1 MTGFLLS
8 AVLALVLAGVSV
20 AGVVAMPF
28 LGGFLLPRVIGILV
42 PLGLL
47 VWFWLHGRSHGPGWE
62 RLTGVRYAHRGLHA
76 LPHAPENSLPAFH
89 RAAEAGYGA
98 ELDVRLTA
106 DGRLAVV
113 HDGELS
119 RLCGQAGVVEKLT
132 AGELARYRLCGTEEQ
147 IPFLEQVLKIFEDRT
162 PLIVELKT
170 SGNNYVALTEAAV
183 ACLDKFRIDY
193 CLESFDP
200 RVLLWLRKNR
210 PELLRGQLTQNFWKH
225 PEGLHVFLRLALT
238 DLLFNVAARPDFV
251 SCRFEDRKGLAPRLC
266 RWMGVRPVYW
276 TIRSARALRA
286 AEAEGALAIFEQF
299 DPKEEERT

>member
-1 MTGFLLS
+1 MTRFLLS
-8 AVLALVLAGVSV
+8 SVLA
-20 AGVVAMPF
+20 
-28 LGGFLLPRVIGILV
+28 
-42 PLGLL
+42 LGLL
-47 VWFWLHGRSHGPGWE
+47 VWFLLHGRRGGPGWE

-76 LPHAPENSLPAFH
+76 LPHTPENSLTAFR

-119 RLCGQAGVVEKLT
+119 RLCGRTGVVERMT

-147 IPFLEQVLKIFEDRT
+147 IPFLEQVLEIFQGHA

-170 SGNNYVALTEAAV
+170 SGGNYAALAKAAV
-183 ACLDKFRIDY
+183 ACLDKFRVDY

-225 PEGLHVFLRLALT
+225 PEGLHFFLRLALT
-238 DLLFNVAARPDFV
+238 GLLFNAAARPDFV
-251 SCRFEDRKGLAPRLC
+251 ACRFEDRKGLAVRLC
-266 RWMGVRPVYW
+266 RRMGVRPVYW
-276 TIRSARALRA
+276 TLCSAEALRIT
-286 AEAEGALAIFEQF
+286 EAEGALAIFERF